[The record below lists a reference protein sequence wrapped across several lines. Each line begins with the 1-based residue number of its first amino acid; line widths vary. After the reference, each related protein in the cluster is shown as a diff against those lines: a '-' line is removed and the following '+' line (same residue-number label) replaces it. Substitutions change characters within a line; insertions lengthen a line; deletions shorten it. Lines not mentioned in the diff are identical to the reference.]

1 MSAIAWWLIPLVAT
15 LLAIGWA
22 SWATRQRTPRLHDSS
37 ENYERFQAALARNYR
52 PPADELDAQRASH
65 ARDRSEGVSFPAS
78 DRPAPPS
85 YRQE

>member
-15 LLAIGWA
+15 LLAIMWA

-37 ENYERFQAALARNYR
+37 ENYERFQAALGRNYR
-52 PPADELDAQRASH
+52 PPADELN
-65 ARDRSEGVSFPAS
+65 ARREPRPGDGSEGLSFPAAAP
-78 DRPAPPS
+78 PAPPV